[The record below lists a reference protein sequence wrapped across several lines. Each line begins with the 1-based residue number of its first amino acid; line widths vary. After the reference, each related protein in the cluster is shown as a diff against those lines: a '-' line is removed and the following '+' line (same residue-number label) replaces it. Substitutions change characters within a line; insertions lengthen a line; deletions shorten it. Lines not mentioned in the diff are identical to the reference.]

1 MIIIVS
7 MFNERALQNLVDQYM
22 DDAPDE
28 TYHSNAERSYV
39 QQFAKDI
46 VILMKN
52 SGATVQN
59 IHHLR

>member
-1 MIIIVS
+1 

-28 TYHSNAERSYV
+28 TYHSNDERLYV
-39 QQFAKDI
+39 KQFAKDI
-46 VILMKN
+46 EILMKN

>member
-1 MIIIVS
+1 

-28 TYHSNAERSYV
+28 TYHSNDERSYV
-39 QQFAKDI
+39 KQFAKDI
-46 VILMKN
+46 EILMKN